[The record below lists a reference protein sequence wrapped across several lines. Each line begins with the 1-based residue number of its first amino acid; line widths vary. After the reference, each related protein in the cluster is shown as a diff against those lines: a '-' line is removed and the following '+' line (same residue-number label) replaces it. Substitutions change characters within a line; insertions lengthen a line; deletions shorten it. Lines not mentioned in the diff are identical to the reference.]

1 MVASFFLDRVTL
13 ILPRQESKPRKS
25 CISTKVWGRNAVKK
39 IGVCWGGGSILV
51 AWNKIH
57 TPGALLIEFIA
68 KRPVYAKVELEAWQ
82 GCRGYILQHVHFL
95 EVRGYF
101 KKLREFIFSRA
112 SWEVLGW
119 GIFDDPMLHGSSPKT
134 HGDCGKGIL
143 PFEDEAHGDYGKPQ
157 TVTWQTSFVKS
168 KLLYFLKKKM
178 LSTEN

>member
-1 MVASFFLDRVTL
+1 MCV
-13 ILPRQESKPRKS
+13 
-25 CISTKVWGRNAVKK
+25 
-39 IGVCWGGGSILV
+39 GGDSILV

-82 GCRGYILQHVHFL
+82 GCHGYILQHVHFL

-119 GIFDDPMLHGSSPKT
+119 GISDDPMLHGSSPKT

-143 PFEDEAHGDYGKPQ
+143 PFEDEVHGDYGKPQ

-168 KLLYFLKKKM
+168 KLLYFLKKKCYPQKIKRKT
-178 LSTEN
+178 L